1 MNIGEFIE
9 WFITQF
15 INIGANMLGKLDEI
29 IISGNISLLDFIITI
44 AIIGAFINIIITVPT
59 LNIVEKRVNLK
70 DRQARRETQKQER
83 KRKG

>member
-1 MNIGEFIE
+1 MNIGEFIK

-15 INIGANMLGKLDEI
+15 INIGTNLLGKIDNI

-59 LNIVEKRVNLK
+59 LNVVERRVNMK
-70 DRQARRETQKQER
+70 DRQARREAQKQQR